1 LTGIDRFST
10 SAAHGPAD
18 RIANDG
24 QPEEAAMS
32 IIHRITTSA
41 VLVLSLAASAAPGA
55 VVAPEAAT
63 AANPA
68 LAVYSRQ
75 DKDLVQPQRAA
86 SQPAAVYSRHDKS
99 LLPHK
104 SDARSRLANARRV
117 NSSQPVV
124 RIETPKSGF
133 NWGDA
138 GIGAAGGVALA
149 MLGLGGALAISQR
162 RPRRSHQTTSLS

>member
-1 LTGIDRFST
+1 
-10 SAAHGPAD
+10 
-18 RIANDG
+18 
-24 QPEEAAMS
+24 MS
-32 IIHRITTSA
+32 ITHRITTSA
-41 VLVLSLAASAAPGA
+41 VIVLSLAASAAPGA
-55 VVAPEAAT
+55 VVAPEAAS

-75 DKDLVQPQRAA
+75 DK
-86 SQPAAVYSRHDKS
+86 S

-104 SDARSRLANARRV
+104 PDATSRLANARSAS
-117 NSSQPVV
+117 SSQPIV

-138 GIGAAGGVALA
+138 GIGAAGGAALA
-149 MLGLGGALAISQR
+149 MLGVGGALAVSQR

>member
-1 LTGIDRFST
+1 
-10 SAAHGPAD
+10 
-18 RIANDG
+18 
-24 QPEEAAMS
+24 MS
-32 IIHRITTSA
+32 ITHRITTSA
-41 VLVLSLAASAAPGA
+41 VIVLSLAASAAPGA
-55 VVAPEAAT
+55 VVAPEVAS

-75 DKDLVQPQRAA
+75 DKELVQPQRAT
-86 SQPAAVYSRHDKS
+86 SQRAAVYSRRDKS

-104 SDARSRLANARRV
+104 PDATSRLANARSAS
-117 NSSQPVV
+117 SSQPIV

-138 GIGAAGGVALA
+138 GIGAAGGAALA
-149 MLGLGGALAISQR
+149 MLGLGGALAVSQR